1 MGLTAMKLVDTV
13 VRSISVPKA
22 MEYAYM
28 GVTLGIKVQCAK
40 HVCICASYAV
50 NQNKLACNDF
60 LQALSSQRVLAAIS
74 NHMSKDNR
82 RLNYENYSPLTS

>member
-50 NQNKLACNDF
+50 NQN
-60 LQALSSQRVLAAIS
+60 
-74 NHMSKDNR
+74 
-82 RLNYENYSPLTS
+82 